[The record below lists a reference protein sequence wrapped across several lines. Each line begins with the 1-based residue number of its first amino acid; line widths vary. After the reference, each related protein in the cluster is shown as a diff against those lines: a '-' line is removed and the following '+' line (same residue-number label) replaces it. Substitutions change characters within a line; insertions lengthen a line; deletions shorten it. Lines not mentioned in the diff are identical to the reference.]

1 MLIAVHCRLG
11 APTVLIGDN
20 LNVHRDV
27 RLRALIDARDWL
39 TVYCLPPYAPGLN
52 PVESVWPMLRRS
64 SQTNL
69 TFTEPGQLLRSL
81 RRGLR
86 EIQYRS
92 DLITGCL
99 AARLPSPHHPL

>member
-1 MLIAVHCRLG
+1 MLV
-11 APTVLIGDN
+11 GDN

-27 RLRALIDARDWL
+27 RLRALIDARDRL
-39 TVYCLPPYAPGLN
+39 TVYCLPPYAPDLN
-52 PVESVWPMLRRS
+52 PVESVWSMLRRS
-64 SQTNL
+64 SQTIL
-69 TFTEPGQLLRSL
+69 AFTEPGQLLRSL

-99 AARLPSPHHPL
+99 AAWLPSPHHPL